1 MIAWNDMIYM
11 QEMTHAACASQPTP
25 AAGETS
31 VPTKT
36 LIDIRDKKTYTIAK
50 LKDGN
55 CWMTDNLALEGGTTL
70 TIEDSDLDPN
80 VYINKWR
87 TYTLPVATTSGFSN
101 AQVNDKN
108 GTATYANQQVRNAAS
123 PDTNKYGAYY
133 SWCAATAGACLQ
145 GAYADI
151 IPNSSNAGNAGNVA
165 NTTVIP
171 KNQDATSSICPKG
184 WQLPVN
190 GNTTTDKSYNKL
202 LSGIPDSSAGSTTIR
217 QAPYYFVYGGYVI
230 NSSLFAAGS
239 AGYYLSST
247 ASSATDAYALYFLS
261 SDVYPSS
268 GNARYYGYSV
278 RCVAR

>member
-1 MIAWNDMIYM
+1 M

-80 VYINKWR
+80 VYINEWR
-87 TYTLPVATTSGFSN
+87 TYTLPVATTSEFSN
-101 AQVNDKN
+101 ARVNDKN
-108 GTATYANQQVRNAAS
+108 GISTYANQQVRNAAN

-133 SWCAATAGACLQ
+133 SWCVATAGTCLQ
-145 GAYADI
+145 GAYVDI
-151 IPNSSNAGNAGNVA
+151 IPNSGNAGNAGNVA
-165 NTTVIP
+165 NTTIVP
-171 KNQDATSSICPKG
+171 ANQNATSSICPKG

-190 GNTTTDKSYNKL
+190 GSTTTDKSYGKL
-202 LSGIPDSSAGSTTIR
+202 LSGLSGSAGSTTM
-217 QAPYYFVYGGYVI
+217 QGTPYNFVYGGFVGG
-230 NSSLFAAGS
+230 SSLSTAGS
-239 AGYYLSST
+239 SGLYWSST
-247 ASSATDAYALYFLS
+247 ACSDADAYSLGFYS
-261 SDVYPSS
+261 SSVSPSS
-268 GNARYYGYSV
+268 SNLRFLGVSV

>member
-101 AQVNDKN
+101 TQVNDKN
-108 GTATYANQQVRNAAS
+108 GTATYPNQQVRNPVS
-123 PDTNKYGAYY
+123 PDANKYGAYY
-133 SWCAATAGACLQ
+133 SWCVATAGTCLQ

-151 IPNSSNAGNAGNVA
+151 IPNSNNAGNAGNAA
-165 NTTVIP
+165 NTTTLTSG
-171 KNQDATSSICPKG
+171 NASSSICPKG

-190 GNTTTDKSYNKL
+190 GNTTTDKSYGKL
-202 LSGIPDSSAGSTTIR
+202 LSGLSGSAGSTTM
-217 QAPYYFVYGGYVI
+217 QGTPYNFVYGGFVDI
-230 NSSLFAAGS
+230 SSLYYAGS
-239 AGYYLSST
+239 YGYYWSST
-247 ASSATDAYALYFLS
+247 AYSATVAYRLS
-261 SDVYPSS
+261 FSSSGVYPSS
-268 GNARYYGYSV
+268 NYDRYFGLSA